1 MQNPFNIVEV
11 KNVTKYFG
19 SNCILDNVS
28 LSVRKGE
35 FVTILGPSGS
45 GKSTLLRIISGFEM
59 VNSGEI
65 VISER
70 AMTSTPPHMRPVN
83 TVFQKYALFPHL
95 NVYDNIA
102 FGLKLKGLSRDQI
115 DREILAALKMVS
127 LSDYEERAVD
137 SLSGGQ
143 QQRVAIA
150 RAIVNKP
157 EVLLLDEPMS
167 ALDLKMRH
175 EMQLELKQ
183 MHKELGITFIYV
195 THDQEEALVLS
206 DTVVVINEG
215 QIQQIAPPKEIYD
228 FPANSFVADFIGQ
241 SNIVDGLFVEDNR
254 VEIDGDIFECTT
266 QGLEPNT
273 PVDVMIRPGKI
284 RISLLE
290 EYNAAQGGEK
300 IIKGTIISNTFK
312 GAYNEMEVKAENGYI
327 WEVQNQT
334 APIPLN
340 AAVALKVEP
349 SGIHL
354 MQKERLCNSHE
365 AKVIDSTHIE
375 MLGHTFEV
383 APLVGF
389 QEGEVV
395 TAEVDFWGVEL
406 VDDKEQGMLYGN
418 ITDLLY
424 KGNYWLLTIKTS
436 RGAEFYANTQDVW
449 DRGDSLGV
457 NVAPSHLRILKK

>member
-1 MQNPFNIVEV
+1 MQTPFNIVEI
-11 KNVTKYFG
+11 KGITKYFG
-19 SNCILDNVS
+19 NNCVLDNVS
-28 LSVRKGE
+28 LSVGKGE
-35 FVTILGPSGS
+35 FVTILGPSGC
-45 GKSTLLRIISGFEM
+45 GKSTMLRLIAGFEM
-59 VNSGEI
+59 ATSGEI
-65 VISER
+65 TISGKEV
-70 AMTSTPPHMRPVN
+70 TSTPPHKRPVN

-115 DREILAALKMVS
+115 DREIVAALKMVS

-206 DTVVVINEG
+206 DTVVVMNEG
-215 QIQQIAPPKEIYD
+215 VVQQIAPPKQIYD

-241 SNIVDGLFVEDNR
+241 SNIVDGIFLEDNKI
-254 VEIDGDIFECTT
+254 EIDGQPFECETS
-266 QGLEPNT
+266 GIEPNT

-284 RISLLE
+284 RIFPIASIPADLK
-290 EYNAAQGGEK
+290 GEK
-300 IIKGTIISNTFK
+300 MLKGTVLSTTFK
-312 GAYNEMEVKAENGYI
+312 GAYNEMEVKTNNDFI
-327 WEVQNQT
+327 WEIQSQT
-334 APIPLN
+334 ESIAPGSE
-340 AAVALKVEP
+340 VALRIEP

-354 MQKERLCNSHE
+354 MPKERLCNSHE
-365 AKVIDSTHIE
+365 AKVVDATHIE

-383 APLVGF
+383 DPLVGF
-389 QEGEVV
+389 SEGEVV
-395 TAEVDFWGVEL
+395 MAEVDFWRVEL
-406 VDDKEQGMLYGN
+406 VDDKEQGMLNGN
-418 ITDLLY
+418 ISDLLY
-424 KGNYWLLTIKTS
+424 KGNYWHLTIKTS
-436 RGAEFYANTQDVW
+436 DGAEFYANTQDIW

-457 NVAPSHLRILKK
+457 IISPSHFRVLKK